1 MTCFL
6 SRFSRKYVQFCN
18 CAIVWRGNA
27 WRMLS

>member
-18 CAIVWRGNA
+18 CAIVWLRDVA
-27 WRMLS
+27 RLLS